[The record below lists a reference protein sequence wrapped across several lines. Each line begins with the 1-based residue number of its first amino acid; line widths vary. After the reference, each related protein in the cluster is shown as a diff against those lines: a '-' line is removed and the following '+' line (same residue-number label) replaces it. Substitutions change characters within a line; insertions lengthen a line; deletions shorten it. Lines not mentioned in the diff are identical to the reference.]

1 MPSLFASLRP
11 ARLFIAMMP
20 LVLIA
25 CSEEAPQQK
34 APPPA
39 VSVIEV
45 GTQQVGEYGEF
56 VARTEAF
63 KTVDLRARVEGSIT
77 KRLFTEGL
85 SVEKDQ
91 LLFEIDRENYE
102 AAEQEADANLKS
114 AQAEKLRTE
123 RDYQRG
129 LELRPNG
136 YISQSDLDTLASNSA
151 KARASVKAAEAA
163 LKNAQANLG
172 YTRIYAPFAGEIG
185 TVRYNVGNL
194 VGPNSEPLATLLKD
208 DPIYANIQID
218 ESSYITHLQ
227 EFSNEHGEVSVHKK
241 PPEDAVSITL
251 ILPNGTTHDH
261 PGTINYAGI
270 EVNASTGTVNLRAQF
285 PNPRGIV
292 RPGLYGTL
300 ILESQDKVTQP
311 VIPQYAVQ
319 EGQQGKFVLIVDANN
334 TVKSRSIQ
342 VGRRLGP
349 LWVVT
354 SGLNEGDKI
363 IVEGLQ
369 KVRAGAAV
377 TPVIKYLEKSTGS
390 LKTQAE
396 NAEAISPAETFSPAE
411 APDSAKAADTTT
423 DA

>member
-1 MPSLFASLRP
+1 MPSLFASITP
-11 ARLFIAMMP
+11 VRLL
-20 LVLIA
+20 LVAFAPFMLIA
-25 CSEEAPQQK
+25 CSEETPQQK

-45 GTQQVGEYGEF
+45 GTQEVGEYGEF
-56 VARTEAF
+56 VARTDAY

-77 KRLFTEGL
+77 KRLFTEGS

-102 AAEQEADANLKS
+102 AAFQEADANLKS
-114 AQAEKLRTE
+114 TQAEKLRTE

-136 YISQSDLDTLASNSA
+136 YISQSDLDTLASNSV
-151 KARASVKAAEAA
+151 KARASVKGAQAA
-163 LKNAQANLG
+163 LKNAQVNLS

-194 VGPNSEPLATLLKD
+194 VGPSSEPLATLLKD
-208 DPIYANIQID
+208 DPIYANIQIN
-218 ESSYITHLQ
+218 ESSYITYLQ
-227 EFSNEHGEVSVHKK
+227 EFSDEHGEVRVHSQ
-241 PPEDAVSITL
+241 PPQDAVTITL
-251 ILPNGTTHDH
+251 ILPNGTTHEH
-261 PGTINYAGI
+261 KGTINYAGI
-270 EVNASTGTVNLRAQF
+270 EVNSSTGTVNLRAQF
-285 PNPRGIV
+285 PNPTGIV

-300 ILESQDKVTQP
+300 IIESQDKVTQP

-334 TVKSRSIQ
+334 TVKSRNVK

-354 SGLNEGDKI
+354 AGLQAGDKI

-377 TPVIKYLEKSTGS
+377 TSVLKYLDSKTGS
-390 LKTQAE
+390 LKSSPLELNSLEQAPL
-396 NAEAISPAETFSPAE
+396 NT
-411 APDSAKAADTTT
+411 DSSN

>member
-1 MPSLFASLRP
+1 MPSLFACISP
-11 ARLFIAMMP
+11 ARLLITIVPFM
-20 LVLIA
+20 LIA

-39 VSVIEV
+39 VTVIAV
-45 GTQQVGEYGEF
+45 GTQEVGEYGEF
-56 VARTEAF
+56 VARTEAY
-63 KTVDLRARVEGSIT
+63 KTVELRARVDGSIT
-77 KRLFTEGL
+77 KRLFKEGR
-85 SVEKDQ
+85 VVDKDQ

-102 AAEQEADANLKS
+102 AAFQETEANLKS

-136 YISQSDLDTLASNSA
+136 YISQSDLDTLASNAA
-151 KARASVKAAEAA
+151 KARAAVKGAEAA
-163 LKNAQANLG
+163 LKNAKVNLS
-172 YTRIYAPFAGEIG
+172 YTRIYAPFTGEIS
-185 TVRYNVGNL
+185 TVRYNIGNL

-218 ESSYITHLQ
+218 ESTYITHLQ
-227 EFSNEHGEVSVHKK
+227 EFSDDQGNTRTHSQPPQGSVT
-241 PPEDAVSITL
+241 ITL

-261 PGTINYAGI
+261 KGTINYAGI
-270 EVNASTGTVNLRAQF
+270 EVNASTGTVNLRVQF
-285 PNPRGIV
+285 PNPTGIV

-300 ILESQDKVTQP
+300 ILESEDKVNQP

-334 TVKSRSIQ
+334 TVKSRNIT

-354 SGLNEGDKI
+354 AGIKPKDRI

-377 TPVIKYLEKSTGS
+377 TPILKYLDSKTGS
-390 LKTQAE
+390 LKSQPLTLE
-396 NAEAISPAETFSPAE
+396 PTEVT
-411 APDSAKAADTTT
+411 PDNTVSTN

>member
-1 MPSLFASLRP
+1 MPPIFAAIDP
-11 ARLFIAMMP
+11 ARLIMAMLP
-20 LVLIA
+20 WVFIA
-25 CSEEAPQQK
+25 CSDDVPQTK
-34 APPPA
+34 TPPPA

-45 GTQQVGEYGEF
+45 GTQEVGEYGEF

-77 KRLFTEGL
+77 KRLFTEGS

-102 AAEQEADANLKS
+102 AAAQEADANLKS
-114 AQAEKLRTE
+114 AQAEKRRTE

-151 KARASVKAAEAA
+151 KARASVKGAEAA
-163 LKNAQANLG
+163 LKNAKANLS

-194 VGPNSEPLATLLKD
+194 VGPNSDPLATLLKD

-218 ESSYITHLQ
+218 ESTYITHLQ
-227 EFSNEHGEVSVHKK
+227 EFSNEHGEVRVHKQ
-241 PPEDAVSITL
+241 PPEDAVAITL

-261 PGTINYAGI
+261 KGTINYAGI

-354 SGLNEGDKI
+354 AGLKDGDKI

-369 KVRAGAAV
+369 KVRAGA
-377 TPVIKYLEKSTGS
+377 PVIPVTKYLDSKTGS
-390 LKTQAE
+390 LHAQPTT
-396 NAEAISPAETFSPAE
+396 AETPNATPAE
-411 APDSAKAADTTT
+411 APSSAQAAETTNGV
-423 DA
+423 